1 MIVWKEAILAEF
13 VLENNLGF
21 AVNSLL
27 DLPEKIAEISEEDYN
42 KMITNV
48 QKMGNKIRS
57 GYFLSES
64 LKKLKTFLRRINNEI

>member
-1 MIVWKEAILAEF
+1 MIVWKEAVLAEF

-48 QKMGNKIRS
+48 RKMGNKIRS
-57 GYFLSES
+57 A
-64 LKKLKTFLRRINNEI
+64 TF

>member
-1 MIVWKEAILAEF
+1 MIVWKEAALAEF

-42 KMITNV
+42 KMITHV

-57 GYFLSES
+57 GYFLSEA
-64 LKKLKTFLRRINNEI
+64 LKKSENILEENK